1 MRSPYPEATLTP
13 QLVGFLLMILA
24 ASCTTCER
32 ESQGP
37 RDEPNLLRN
46 PGFEE
51 GRERWSADE
60 KSPLWGEFQV
70 AESPTRSGSRSVH
83 FAVDSSAD
91 ATPRPSKVFGVF
103 QDLTVHPFPERVTG
117 YYRVE
122 DWQNE
127 TEGGALYLQV
137 VVVVFGGPPTQGI
150 IGTAKSSLSRQSNYQ
165 IRYYLAGA
173 PEVAV
178 TISNAKIEIRSGD
191 PPPLKE
197 WVRFDLPVRRDFERL
212 WGAVPED
219 YEKVR
224 FLFEARWDKK
234 RDRGSVVKSNVY
246 YDDLSVVPHVAATD

>member
-1 MRSPYPEATLTP
+1 MATR
-13 QLVGFLLMILA
+13 LVGFLLVILA
-24 ASCTTCER
+24 ASCEKCER
-32 ESQGP
+32 SWQGP
-37 RDEPNLLRN
+37 ADEPNLLVN

-51 GRERWSADE
+51 GRKGWSADE

-70 AESPTRSGSRSVH
+70 AESPTRSGSQSVH
-83 FAVDSSAD
+83 LALDSSAD
-91 ATPRPSKVFGVF
+91 ATPRPTKVFGVF

-127 TEGGALYLQV
+127 TEGTALYLQV
-137 VVVVFGGPPTQGI
+137 VVAVFGNPTARP
-150 IGTAKSSLSRQSNYQ
+150 TNHQ

-173 PEVAV
+173 REAAV

>member
-1 MRSPYPEATLTP
+1 MIFAT
-13 QLVGFLLMILA
+13 
-24 ASCTTCER
+24 SCVKCER
-32 ESQGP
+32 TSQGP
-37 RDEPNLLRN
+37 RDEPNLLVN

-51 GRERWSADE
+51 GRKGWSADE

-70 AESPTRSGSRSVH
+70 AESPTRSGSQSVH
-83 FAVDSSAD
+83 LALDSSTD

-127 TEGGALYLQV
+127 ADGAALYLQV
-137 VVVVFGGPPTQGI
+137 VVAVFGNP
-150 IGTAKSSLSRQSNYQ
+150 GTPETLGGAKSSPARPNNYQ

-191 PPPLKE
+191 PPPLGE

-234 RDRGSVVKSNVY
+234 RDRHSVVKSNVY
-246 YDDLSVVPHVAATD
+246 YDDLSVVPHNTATD